1 MKGTCSIKREIN
13 FVMWNGNNLND
24 VIEILKPSA
33 SIREITEGVLI
44 ISVDTEITLKKGY
57 YLVRDSSGSTD
68 YKVFS
73 NKEKFE
79 EAYNIISKKRDSSDG
94 TSQIKGRRLNKFSI
108 WENETVKSKQF
119 IRKVGIENIDN
130 LEEARLVI
138 KDLRNKQ
145 KNNKSDTETKAYF
158 WYLE

>member
-44 ISVDTEITLKKGY
+44 ISVDTEITLRKGY

-68 YKVFS
+68 YKVFP

-79 EAYNIISKKRDSSDG
+79 EAYNIISKKRDSSDAS
-94 TSQIKGRRLNKFSI
+94 SQIKGRRLNNFSI
-108 WENETVKSKQF
+108 WENETIKSKHF

-130 LEEARLVI
+130 LEEARLAI
-138 KDLRNKQ
+138 KDLKNKQ
-145 KNNKSDTETKAYF
+145 KSNKSDAEPKTYF